1 MRTHL
6 IPREPQSPPTGPTSQ
21 HHVAG
26 EGRGGLRIRSTP
38 PPQKITP
45 IKRTI
50 VQHRSK
56 WKTFHVGKDV
66 RTAAPSASLVA
77 VRNGAAAVETG
88 QGGGSSVQRAQTH
101 TRASRPSWAG
111 AWRTG
116 RRASDGCG
124 CRAPASACAAASSTA
139 TQRQKQPSARRQ
151 WDGSTK
157 CGLDT
162 QWRVSPPKGGK
173 FGTQMILKDIVAS
186 HNM

>member
-6 IPREPQSPPTGPTSQ
+6 IPHEPQSPPTGPTSQ

-88 QGGGSSVQRAQTH
+88 QGGGSLVQRAQTH

-124 CRAPASACAAASSTA
+124 CRVLGAAHRPPPAQQPRP
-139 TQRQKQPSARRQ
+139 QR
-151 WDGSTK
+151 
-157 CGLDT
+157 
-162 QWRVSPPKGGK
+162 PKGRNNPAPVDSGA
-173 FGTQMILKDIVAS
+173 GQRSAV
-186 HNM
+186 

>member
-66 RTAAPSASLVA
+66 RTAAPSASLA
-77 VRNGAAAVETG
+77 GVRNGAAAMETG

-116 RRASDGCG
+116 RRASDGCR
-124 CRAPASACAAASSTA
+124 CRVLGAAPRPPPAQQPRP
-139 TQRQKQPSARRQ
+139 QR
-151 WDGSTK
+151 
-157 CGLDT
+157 
-162 QWRVSPPKGGK
+162 PKGRNNPAPVDSGA
-173 FGTQMILKDIVAS
+173 GQRSAV
-186 HNM
+186 